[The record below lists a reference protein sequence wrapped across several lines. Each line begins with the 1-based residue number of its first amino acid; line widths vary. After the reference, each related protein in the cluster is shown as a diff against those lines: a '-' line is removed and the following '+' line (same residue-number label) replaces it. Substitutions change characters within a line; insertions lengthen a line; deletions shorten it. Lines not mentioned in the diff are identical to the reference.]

1 VSLTTE
7 IARLDQEIAHYRGL
21 LIDPELAPLAQAE
34 ITKLETQKQLLEA
47 SLNSSTF
54 ATSATYAT
62 PDTNLDSRP
71 ATLEVRAAAGGDEA
85 KIWAQDLLSMYTRF
99 ATEIGLKVTTL
110 DENIVKISG
119 SPNLAFSIQHSA
131 LPKGAYATFKFESGV
146 HRVQRV
152 PSTESSGRIHT
163 STATVAVLPEI
174 TPTEI
179 EIKDADLEWQ
189 FSRSGGPGGQNVN
202 KVNTAVRL
210 THKPTGL
217 VISVR
222 QERFQQR
229 NKDIALEL
237 LRQQLWEIEEE
248 KRQSTLETTRR
259 LAVGRGMRAEKI
271 RTYNFPQNRVTD
283 HRLNQSWH
291 NLETVMQGHLQD
303 IISALTTSPSLL
315 S

>member
-7 IARLDQEIAHYRGL
+7 IARLNQEIAHYREL
-21 LIDPELAPLAQAE
+21 LTDPELALLAQAE
-34 ITKLETQKQLLEA
+34 ITKLTTQKQLLKP
-47 SLNSSTF
+47 SLPPQ
-54 ATSATYAT
+54 ATIGQS
-62 PDTNLDSRP
+62 LDSRP

-99 ATEIGLKVTTL
+99 SGSAGFRVEVL
-110 DENIVKISG
+110 DEGVLKITG
-119 SPNLAFSIQHSA
+119 KNTY
-131 LPKGAYATFKFESGV
+131 GTFKYESGV

-152 PSTESSGRIHT
+152 PTTESSGRIHT

-179 EIKDADLEWQ
+179 EVKDADLEWQ

-217 VISVR
+217 TISVR

-237 LRQQLWEIEEE
+237 LRQQLWEIEAA

-271 RTYNFPQNRVTD
+271 RTYNFPQSRVTD

-303 IISALTTSPSLL
+303 IISNLHQNLDSQ
-315 S
+315 

>member
-1 VSLTTE
+1 MSLATE
-7 IARLDQEIAHYRGL
+7 INRLDQEIAHYREL
-21 LIDPELAPLAQAE
+21 LTDPELAPLAQEE
-34 ITKLETQKQLLEA
+34 ITQLETQKQLLEQ
-47 SLNSSTF
+47 SLAVTPSATSL
-54 ATSATYAT
+54 TSATYAT
-62 PDTNLDSRP
+62 NLNDRP
-71 ATLEVRAAAGGDEA
+71 ATLEIRAAAGGDEA
-85 KIWAQDLLSMYTRF
+85 KIWANDLLQMYIRF
-99 ATEIGLKVTTL
+99 AGLAGFKVEILDDGVLKITGKNTY
-110 DENIVKISG
+110 G
-119 SPNLAFSIQHSA
+119 
-131 LPKGAYATFKFESGV
+131 TFKYESGV

-179 EIKDADLEWQ
+179 EVKDADLEWQ

-217 VISVR
+217 TISVR

-237 LRQQLWEIEEE
+237 LRQQLWEIEADQ
-248 KRQSTLETTRR
+248 RQSTLETTRR

-271 RTYNFPQNRVTD
+271 RTYNFSQNRVTD
-283 HRLNQSWH
+283 HRVNKSWH
-291 NLETVMQGHLQD
+291 NLESILQGNLQD
-303 IISALTTSPSLL
+303 IISFLKINL
-315 S
+315 